1 MSPAGEAQHSQGPER
16 DFVGYGP
23 NPPKI
28 EWPKGERI
36 CVSVVVNY
44 EEGAEY
50 SLLDG
55 TRRENAGEVTSPI
68 PPTTRDLVMESGFE
82 YGSRAGVWRL
92 IRILDR
98 FDIPCTFF
106 ACGLAL
112 ERNPHVAQAIVR
124 RGDEPC
130 GHGYRWEEFHDMPK
144 VDERERL
151 RTAVRSIEAM
161 VGERPLGWFTR
172 YGPSIHT
179 RELLAEEGFLYDS
192 MGMNDDLPYYVR
204 VHGRPWPVVPYSLEL
219 NDGRFFRGGLYS
231 IESFEQYLRDAF
243 DCLYAEGAESPKMM
257 SVGLHSRVGG
267 TPARSRAVERF
278 IAHARS
284 HPGVWFARRID
295 IARYWLE
302 RYPPK

>member
-1 MSPAGEAQHSQGPER
+1 MRATRKASNGQGPTR

-23 NPPKI
+23 HPPRI
-28 EWPKGERI
+28 EWPHGERI
-36 CVSVVVNY
+36 CVSVVINY

-55 TRRENAGEVTSPI
+55 TRRETAGEVQSPV
-68 PPTTRDLVMESGFE
+68 PPATRDLVMESGFE

-92 IRILDR
+92 LRILDR
-98 FDIPCTFF
+98 LDIPCTFF
-106 ACGLAL
+106 ACALAL
-112 ERNPHVAQAIVR
+112 ERNPQVAKTIAQ

-130 GHGYRWEEFHDMPK
+130 GHGYRWEEYHDMPREQ
-144 VDERERL
+144 ERERL
-151 RTAVRSIEAM
+151 RLAVRSIQAQ

-192 MGMNDDLPYYVR
+192 MAFNDDLPHYVS
-204 VHGRPWPVVPYSLEL
+204 VHGRSWPVVPYSLEL

-231 IESFEQYLRDAF
+231 IESFEQYLRDGF
-243 DCLYAEGAESPKMM
+243 DCLYAEGAETPKMM
-257 SVGLHSRVGG
+257 TVALHCRIAG

-278 IAHARS
+278 LAYAREHA
-284 HPGVWFARRID
+284 GVWFARRLD
-295 IARYWLE
+295 IARYWLQ
-302 RYPPK
+302 RYPPT